1 MQRNALCIALR
12 FHLYLLLFNHTLI
25 IDVISLVKNNDVSI
39 AAMPWDVATKESSCE
54 QSQPSGQSKE
64 NLVVSTVGAKA
75 TEKKDHSM
83 VLIYLR

>member
-1 MQRNALCIALR
+1 
-12 FHLYLLLFNHTLI
+12 
-25 IDVISLVKNNDVSI
+25 
-39 AAMPWDVATKESSCE
+39 VATKESSCE

-75 TEKKDHSM
+75 TKEDYSM